1 VINIVTTTRRHFL
14 QFKKTGLGVQPSK
27 APRQR
32 AGERQQSPPF
42 PTPNTPQEARK
53 VTKKTAFSSSL
64 SVSPGLYFFE
74 AKRA

>member
-1 VINIVTTTRRHFL
+1 VTTTRRHFL

-42 PTPNTPQEARK
+42 PTPNTPQEAREL
-53 VTKKTAFSSSL
+53 TKKNSIFIL
-64 SVSPGLYFFE
+64 SFCLY
-74 AKRA
+74 RALLL